1 MNINDFNNL
10 SDIGKLDYVLDC
22 LYKAHGLFKIIY
34 ESGCGFEQQV
44 LDELEYL
51 GDEFSRIGFMAESHD
66 YTGVYEDLNKN
77 LTRLSSIVEVIDE
90 YLYKHRKIN

>member
-1 MNINDFNNL
+1 MDKNDFNNL

-44 LDELEYL
+44 LDE
-51 GDEFSRIGFMAESHD
+51 
-66 YTGVYEDLNKN
+66 
-77 LTRLSSIVEVIDE
+77 
-90 YLYKHRKIN
+90 

>member
-1 MNINDFNNL
+1 MDINDFNNL

-44 LDELEYL
+44 IDELEHL
-51 GDEFSRIGFMAESHD
+51 GDEFSRIGFMAES
-66 YTGVYEDLNKN
+66 GVYEDLNKN
-77 LTRLSSIVEVIDE
+77 LTRLSSIVAVIDE